1 MSLTNSH
8 MESKH
13 NAIIEDNINKVG
25 DQRYRD
31 GSTTKTIKAGAKI
44 SALNFKNAYKVVY
57 ALT

>member
-1 MSLTNSH
+1 